1 MNGKD
6 YVFTDSDLDGVGSFL
21 VLKWILDTEI
31 SYKTTTHK
39 NFRGD
44 FVKFLSKN
52 KISEFDTIYIC
63 DLNVSDH
70 SDLLNY
76 KNIVVIDHHNGK
88 DNYDEFTK
96 PTLVLDS
103 DYTST
108 TKLVLKYG
116 LDTIPN
122 TNTKLTGA
130 KAKLIQLVDD
140 YDSYKLSHEESLGVN
155 HVLWSYTGDRVAKFI
170 QEFGDGFS
178 GFSLHQKN
186 MVVLAN
192 NKIHDQVENGEAFS
206 YKTNIDGKPYKLIS
220 SVCSHNINE
229 VASGLLK
236 KHASDIVF
244 IINPKSHSVSVR
256 KRSGVSVN
264 LNKLAGKLINGGGH
278 TDSAGGK
285 LTEAFLKFTKLFKV
299 EV

>member
-96 PTLVLDS
+96 PTLVLDLS
-103 DYTST
+103 
-108 TKLVLKYG
+108 
-116 LDTIPN
+116 
-122 TNTKLTGA
+122 
-130 KAKLIQLVDD
+130 LI
-140 YDSYKLSHEESLGVN
+140 H
-155 HVLWSYTGDRVAKFI
+155 I
-170 QEFGDGFS
+170 
-178 GFSLHQKN
+178 
-186 MVVLAN
+186 
-192 NKIHDQVENGEAFS
+192 
-206 YKTNIDGKPYKLIS
+206 
-220 SVCSHNINE
+220 
-229 VASGLLK
+229 
-236 KHASDIVF
+236 
-244 IINPKSHSVSVR
+244 
-256 KRSGVSVN
+256 
-264 LNKLAGKLINGGGH
+264 
-278 TDSAGGK
+278 
-285 LTEAFLKFTKLFKV
+285 
-299 EV
+299 